1 MVNFIVRLPS
11 IGEKGPFQ
19 VESLDCAILYA
30 MFFSM
35 ISGTFFDQAAS
46 RQNIP
51 ERPWETVMLGVLVAN
66 VTGAK

>member
-1 MVNFIVRLPS
+1 MVLPS
-11 IGEKGPFQ
+11 IGEESLFK
-19 VESLDCAILYA
+19 ETSLDCAILYA

-35 ISGTFFDQAAS
+35 ISGTFLTSKAAS

-66 VTGAK
+66 ITGAK